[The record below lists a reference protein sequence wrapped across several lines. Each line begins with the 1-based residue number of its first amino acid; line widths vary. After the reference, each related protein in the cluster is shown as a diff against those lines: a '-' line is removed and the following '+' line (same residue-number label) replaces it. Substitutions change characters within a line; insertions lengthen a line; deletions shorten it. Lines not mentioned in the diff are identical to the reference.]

1 MKKQT
6 LAVLLAALLF
16 TSCSGTKVKDV
27 DIDALA
33 ESIVTTVS
41 FDDELEMIDD
51 NMISMLYDI
60 DGYVD
65 AVLYKGS
72 GATAEEVAVFKM
84 ETDADAKTAC
94 EEAKAHIR
102 SQIAAY
108 ESYMPDEVAR
118 LEDAVVRQDG
128 CYVSVVVSADSETAE
143 KLLGD
148 TF

>member
-6 LAVLLAALLF
+6 LAVLLTALLL
-16 TSCSGTKVKDV
+16 TSCGKSPAKDV
-27 DIDALA
+27 DIESLA
-33 ESIVTTVS
+33 ESIVQTVA
-41 FDDELEMIDD
+41 FDDDLTIIDD
-51 NMISMLYDI
+51 SMISMLYDI

-72 GATAEEVAVFKM
+72 GATAEEVAVFQM
-84 ETDADAKTAC
+84 ETASDAKNAC
-94 EEAKAHIR
+94 EDAKAHIQ
-102 SQIAAY
+102 SQIKAY

-118 LEDAVVRQDG
+118 LEEAVVRQDG
-128 CYVSVVVSADSETAE
+128 CYVSVVVSADPEAAK